1 MMITEYQLGL
11 ALPTARVS
19 GRLRQ
24 WYATLVAAM
33 ERYDITTPRRFTYFL
48 ANVAEETG
56 QLQARQENL
65 NYSAERLVAVFPSMF
80 KRNPQGA
87 HELARKGPEAIANYL
102 YADVNRPPG
111 YRMGNVHAGDG
122 WKYRGRGPMQIT
134 GRNNYRQFFRSVGL
148 PDDSDPDLLLQP
160 SYGAMSAA
168 EYWSRMGC
176 NELADAGEFT
186 QCVLKING
194 GTTGLASR
202 KAYLKR
208 LQEALAHSEPG
219 KVTLHQAKA
228 AAASAQR
235 TTDEVPEVGPIGH
248 LDAELQPVA
257 AMGPVPPLGYE
268 VTDTGN
274 VVRAKISESAILKS
288 ARVGQRI
295 AWGTGIATGVVTG
308 LQALKEAF
316 VGVFAD
322 VGSVLLVGLGVL
334 AVALAVLALVYFRRI
349 EKKRVEMHERG
360 IA

>member
-11 ALPTARVS
+11 ALPTARAS

-24 WYATLVAAM
+24 WYAALVAAM
-33 ERYDITTPRRFTYFL
+33 ARYDVTTPSRFTYFL

-80 KRNPQGA
+80 RRNRQAA

-148 PDDSDPDLLLQP
+148 PDGSDPDLLLQP
-160 SYGAMSAA
+160 GYGAMSAA

-202 KAYLKR
+202 KAYLRR

-219 KVTLHQAKA
+219 KVTLHQAKT
-228 AAASAQR
+228 ASAQ
-235 TTDEVPEVGPIGH
+235 EAAVGVSEVGPVGR
-248 LDAELQPVA
+248 LQPELQPVA
-257 AMGPVPPLGYE
+257 VMGPVPPPGYE

-274 VVRAKISESAILKS
+274 VVRAEISESAILKS

-295 AWGTGIATGVVTG
+295 AWGTGIATGIVTG

-316 VGVFAD
+316 VNVFAD
-322 VGSVLLVGLGVL
+322 VGPALLVGLGVL
-334 AVALAVLALVYFRRI
+334 AVALAVLALIYFRRI
-349 EKKRVEMHERG
+349 ERKRVEMHERG